1 MPNFEVDQG
10 REQVQILREEIDNEK
25 VYYEDILKSL
35 QEEKA
40 QFEEQQRAKYMLL
53 NSEYENLLKELH
65 DKEKYN
71 QAIVKDHIEL
81 KHIFEIEERTQQEE
95 NEALRQ
101 QNLSLR
107 NAIRKMCNETKETVN
122 NAKNEYES
130 NSEEFSLRFREQS
143 KFHDINM
150 SIIRDQYNKV

>member
-81 KHIFEIEERTQQEE
+81 KHIFEIEERT
-95 NEALRQ
+95 
-101 QNLSLR
+101 
-107 NAIRKMCNETKETVN
+107 
-122 NAKNEYES
+122 
-130 NSEEFSLRFREQS
+130 
-143 KFHDINM
+143 
-150 SIIRDQYNKV
+150 

>member
-10 REQVQILREEIDNEK
+10 REQVQKLRDEIDSDK
-25 VYYEDILKSL
+25 VYYEDILKCL

-40 QFEEQQRAKYMLL
+40 QFEEQYRAKYMLI

-81 KHIFEIEERTQQEE
+81 KHIFEIEERAQQEE

-101 QNLSLR
+101 
-107 NAIRKMCNETKETVN
+107 
-122 NAKNEYES
+122 
-130 NSEEFSLRFREQS
+130 
-143 KFHDINM
+143 
-150 SIIRDQYNKV
+150 